1 MLTLQCS
8 ITLHHIHTY
17 VECPFLLVLSSM
29 KRRVV
34 RQLILLQKRTME
46 RISVQDTPAVG
57 EAASEKKSLLGG
69 ATASEDIAM

>member
-1 MLTLQCS
+1 MY
-8 ITLHHIHTY
+8 IHAYVRTY
-17 VECPFLLVLSSM
+17 CLLALFSM

-46 RISVQDTPAVG
+46 RINVQDTPAGG

-69 ATASEDIAM
+69 PAASKGVSSFM